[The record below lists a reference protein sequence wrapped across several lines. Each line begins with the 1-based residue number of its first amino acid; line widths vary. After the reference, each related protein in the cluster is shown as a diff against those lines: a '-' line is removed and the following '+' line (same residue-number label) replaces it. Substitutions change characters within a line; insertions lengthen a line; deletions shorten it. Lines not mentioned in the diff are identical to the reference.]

1 MWRENLLKYMQEFGV
16 SKHILA
22 ERSGIPYD
30 TVKRICSGKTSNPL
44 IDTLD
49 RLTLALGIT
58 LQDILAD
65 TTTVIGG
72 KDLAELQSQYEALK
86 AERDLLTA
94 QKAILETNVTT
105 LTTENELLKT
115 QLLHK
120 DELLAVHNRYLSL
133 INKE

>member
-16 SKHILA
+16 SKHTLA